1 MTKVATAGIP
11 IARTERLKRVAA
23 VVGGALLVA
32 LCAQFAVPLPG
43 TPVPFTL
50 QVAAVLVVGGL
61 LGPRFGAASLAL
73 YLMLG
78 AAGLP
83 VFQPLGVP
91 GVARLVGPTGGYLL
105 AYPVAAALAG
115 VVVADGRH
123 WGRLIL
129 GLTLAVLV
137 IHAGGVAQLAVLTGG
152 FSGAIA
158 AGSMP
163 FLLGDAL
170 KIGVA
175 ALVVRRLGPT
185 THALR

>member
-1 MTKVATAGIP
+1 MTRVATAAVP
-11 IARTERLKRVAA
+11 LTRTLLLKRVAA
-23 VVGGALLVA
+23 VVAGTLLVA
-32 LCAQFAVPLPG
+32 VCAQFAVPLPG
-43 TPVPFTL
+43 TPVPLTF

-61 LGPRFGAASLAL
+61 LGPRLGAASLAL

-91 GVARLVGPTGGYLL
+91 GAARLLGPTGGYLL
-105 AYPVAAALAG
+105 AYPVAAAIAG
-115 VVVADGRH
+115 LVVADGRQ

-129 GLTLAVLV
+129 GLVLATLA
-137 IHAGGVAQLAVLTGG
+137 IHAGGVAQLAILTGG
-152 FSGAIA
+152 FNEAVA
-158 AGSMP
+158 VGSMP

-175 ALVVRRLGPT
+175 ALVVRRLGLT
-185 THALR
+185 TLALR